1 MYYLR
6 KKRFAYYAIKR
17 TQIGKGLKY
26 FMKYMKLSLICHISE
41 FRRPFHPGVLSV
53 SLSKQFLNRYD
64 FTARVFQITSQM
76 VPLIEQNE
84 CSFSDWEYCPLL
96 NLSKNIF
103 SSSAYHNLM

>member
-1 MYYLR
+1 MRSFSDRLISMYYLR

-17 TQIGKGLKY
+17 TQIGKRLKY

-64 FTARVFQITSQM
+64 FTARVFQITSQISM
-76 VPLIEQNE
+76 CSQWFLI
-84 CSFSDWEYCPLL
+84 
-96 NLSKNIF
+96 SKQRK
-103 SSSAYHNLM
+103 YHL